1 MDAEKI
7 RREKFLSSRLL
18 NDGCKSTARR
28 NANYCFAATAAI
40 ASLNIIL
47 YAVRGSDTG
56 DFSVDPV
63 WGSFSVN
70 NLFQALV
77 NSYSHLNWQHV
88 LLNMLCFLIA
98 GIYLERKKGS
108 LPFLLFMALMSLFTA
123 FASGTNDV
131 SLAWRGFSGINYGLY
146 GYMAVEYIF
155 TLLQRRKRDII
166 NIVAGAAMLG
176 LIYFAMCFNGGTSS
190 VGFDWYPYDLLHNLA
205 HASGFVAGL
214 VLGFVEQGTEWLCI
228 GRRTDGEQ

>member
-28 NANYCFAATAAI
+28 NANYCFAVTAAI
-40 ASLNIIL
+40 AALNIIL

-70 NLFQALV
+70 NLFAAV
-77 NSYSHLNWQHV
+77 VRCFTHSNWQHV

-108 LPFLLFMALMSLFTA
+108 LPFLLFMALMIPFTK
-123 FASGTNDV
+123 FSTCTNDI
-131 SLAWRGFSGINYGLY
+131 SLGGIGFSGVNYGLY
-146 GYMAVEYIF
+146 GYIAVEYIF
-155 TLLQRRKRDII
+155 TLLRRRKRDII

-190 VGFDWYPYDLLHNLA
+190 VGFEWYPYDLLHNLA

-214 VLGFVEQGTEWLCI
+214 VLGLVEQGTEWICV